1 MKFDKNKLLNIKN
14 SFLEK
19 KYSQCEHLIEEL
31 GSLEKLPNVI
41 LNFYSTSKL
50 LNKNSN
56 KEDFLVAAKYL
67 EKFILTIQR
76 KDKFI

>member
-31 GSLEKLPNVI
+31 GSLENFQRNI
-41 LNFYSTSKL
+41 NFYSTSKL
-50 LNKNSN
+50 LNKSSI
-56 KEDFLVAAKYL
+56 KKIFSCSKV
-67 EKFILTIQR
+67 FR
-76 KDKFI
+76 KNLFCERK